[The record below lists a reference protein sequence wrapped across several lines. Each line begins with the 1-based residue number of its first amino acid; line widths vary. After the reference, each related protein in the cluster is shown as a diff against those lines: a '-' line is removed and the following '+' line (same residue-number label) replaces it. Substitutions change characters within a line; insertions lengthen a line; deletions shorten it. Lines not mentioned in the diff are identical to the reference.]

1 MATMKKIAS
10 FAAIFA
16 LVSSAHAVVLVVD
29 YTYDSGNFFNTNL
42 TAKAA
47 LEAAAQDISNAITS
61 SLGPVTTDEYIS
73 TNGNTTATFNWSI
86 DFNNP
91 TTNAP
96 ESLAT
101 FNAAANQITLF
112 AGMRSLPGSTLG
124 VGGGTGAAFTIGA
137 QSTGNPATEWAGA
150 VAGAESLSNA
160 AMLRGGGP
168 VMGTLSGSM
177 TFGATANYS
186 LQYGALFG
194 TLSMD
199 SDVGTV
205 WHYDHTT
212 AVGGGENDFYSVAL
226 HEMLHAIGIGTSD
239 TWESKTSGTSW
250 TGTNVI
256 NLMGSGTGLIDAGGA
271 HIANGTMSTRIS
283 DGLAQEAVMD
293 PTITVGTR
301 KSLTELDLA
310 FLRDLGYT
318 TVSAVP
324 EPSRTLLLLVG
335 VCGLFLA
342 RRRAALAR

>member
-61 SLGPVTTDEYIS
+61 SLGPVTTDVYAS
-73 TNGNTTATFNWSI
+73 TNGSTTATFNWNVS
-86 DFNNP
+86 FTNP
-91 TTNAP
+91 TSGTTEN
-96 ESLAT
+96 LAT
-101 FNAAANQITLF
+101 FNAAANEITLF
-112 AGMRSLPGSTLG
+112 AGVRALSGSTLG
-124 VGGGTGAAFTIGA
+124 VGGPSGAGFSLNGSGQESEWIGA
-137 QSTGNPATEWAGA
+137 VGA
-150 VAGAESLSNA
+150 AESLSNA

-168 VMGTLSGSM
+168 VMGTLDGSS
-177 TFGATANYS
+177 TFGATTANYS
-186 LQYGALFG
+186 LGYGALFG
-194 TLSMD
+194 SLSMD
-199 SDVGTV
+199 SDSV

-239 TWESKTSGTSW
+239 TWESKTSGTNW